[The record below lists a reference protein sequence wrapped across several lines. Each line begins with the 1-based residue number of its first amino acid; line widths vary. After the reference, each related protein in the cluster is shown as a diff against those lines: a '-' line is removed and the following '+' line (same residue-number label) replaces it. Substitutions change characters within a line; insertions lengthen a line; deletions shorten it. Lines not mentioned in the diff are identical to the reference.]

1 MTVGKSE
8 AEVVGYVLAGGGST
22 RFGQDKALVEI
33 GGRPML
39 ERMIDLMRRVAPK
52 LKIVGPAEKYTE
64 FGIETVADRWPG
76 EGPLGGIITA
86 LLDAAAD
93 SAPTTSNQQLQVA
106 SHEAGAWCF
115 IVSCDMPFLTED
127 WLKFQIQR
135 AESSTADVV
144 LPRSA
149 GGFEPL
155 CACWRPRA
163 AEALRQAFGRGV
175 RKMMD
180 GVMAVK
186 AEVLD
191 EKDWKR
197 FDSAGRLFWNMNT
210 PSDYEEARRIL
221 EAEGR

>member
-1 MTVGKSE
+1 MSAGLKIS
-8 AEVVGYVLAGGGST
+8 GYVMAGGASS
-22 RFGQDKALVEI
+22 RFGVDKALVEI

-39 ERMIDLMRRVAPK
+39 DRMIDLMRRVTPK
-52 LKIVGPAEKYTE
+52 LKIVAPREKYTE

-86 LLDAAAD
+86 LLDASAD
-93 SAPTTSNQQLQVA
+93 SAQMTPIQQSRVT
-106 SHEAGAWCF
+106 SHEAGAWCL

-127 WLKFQIQR
+127 WLRFQTQR

-163 AEALRQAFGRGV
+163 AEALRQAFERGV

-180 GVMAVK
+180 GVRVVK

>member
-1 MTVGKSE
+1 M
-8 AEVVGYVLAGGGST
+8 AGGASS
-22 RFGQDKALVEI
+22 RFGADKAFVEI
-33 GGRPML
+33 GGRRML
-39 ERMIDLMRRVAPK
+39 DRMIDLMRAVTPK
-52 LKIVGPAEKYTE
+52 LKIVGPREKYTE

-86 LLDAAAD
+86 LLDTAAD
-93 SAPTTSNQQLQVA
+93 SAHTTSHQQSQVP

-127 WLKFQIQR
+127 WLRFMAQR

-163 AEALRQAFGRGV
+163 AEALRRAFERGV

-180 GVMAVK
+180 GVREVK

-221 EAEGR
+221 EAEER